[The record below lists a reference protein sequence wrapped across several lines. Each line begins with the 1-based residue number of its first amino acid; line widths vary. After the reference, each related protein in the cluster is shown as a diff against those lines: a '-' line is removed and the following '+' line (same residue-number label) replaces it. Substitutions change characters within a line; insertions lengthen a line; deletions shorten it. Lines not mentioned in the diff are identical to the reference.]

1 MERRPQ
7 GLLAQV
13 LGVIVGI
20 GVIVASVVVGAFLLA
35 ALLGFTLIAGTAL
48 MLRLWW
54 LRRRMERRN
63 AEEDVIETE
72 YTVIDARDRDSRRR

>member
-20 GVIVASVVVGAFLLA
+20 GVIVDSVVVGAFLLA
-35 ALLGFTLIAGTAL
+35 ALLGFALIAGTAL

-54 LRRRMERRN
+54 LRRRMERRG